1 MHVWSIGEVAR
12 LSGVTTRTLRYYDAI
27 GLLEPVGVDPGGR
40 RLYARA
46 ELERLQEVLVLRELG
61 VDLATIAE
69 VLADGG
75 RLEHLR
81 AHLARL
87 EAERDRFDRLAD
99 AVRRTIASLEEGEE
113 MSAKD
118 LYRGFDNSRYEAEA
132 RERWGD
138 AAVEHSN
145 ARWSALGEDGQARY
159 RSENQATT
167 LALAEAMREGVPVD
181 HARTQAL
188 IAEHYRQV
196 CVFWTPDAAAYAAL
210 GRGYVEDARFTA
222 TYDAVA
228 PGLAVYLRDAMAVFA
243 REHLA

>member
-1 MHVWSIGEVAR
+1 MHVWTIGEVAR
-12 LSGVTTRTLRYYDAI
+12 LSGVSTRTLRHYDAI
-27 GLLEPVGVDPGGR
+27 GLLEAAGVDGGGR
-40 RLYARA
+40 RLYGRA
-46 ELERLQEVLVLRELG
+46 ELERLQEVLLLRELG

-69 VLADGG
+69 VLTNGG

-99 AVRRTIASLEEGEE
+99 AVRHTIASLEEGEE

-118 LYRGFDNSRYEAEA
+118 LYRGFDNSQYEAEA

-145 ARWSALGEDGQARY
+145 ARWSALGKDGQARY
-159 RSENQATT
+159 WAENQATT
-167 LALAEAMREGVPVD
+167 SALAEAMRENVPVD
-181 HARTQAL
+181 DARTQGL

-210 GRGYVEDARFTA
+210 GSMYVEDARFTA

-228 PGLAVYLRDAMAVFA
+228 PGLAAYLRDSMAVFA
-243 REHLA
+243 RERLA